1 VKYDPLFHSGP
12 HCRDRTVKVGHEINI
27 IASCRSDGTASN
39 VFCAINAIRR
49 RDGVYTST
57 LRGGATRGIYTRDGS
72 PLFRRRH
79 VVIRFL
85 ATCPVRPSVRT
96 SPQYRSVI
104 RRTAARVRRSA
115 ADDDERGD
123 NAVVVVVINRPQ
135 ANAPTTEIRKMAAT
149 DVYK

>member
-1 VKYDPLFHSGP
+1 VSFRRYRVECFLCNKRNTP
-12 HCRDRTVKVGHEINI
+12 T
-27 IASCRSDGTASN
+27 
-39 VFCAINAIRR
+39 IRR
-49 RDGVYTST
+49 
-57 LRGGATRGIYTRDGS
+57 IYEHAAWWSDPRIYARDGS